1 MTRPARPSESCS
13 PDVIKRFPFARR
25 PVFLGLVA
33 CLTFAVTL
41 LALLFPVLSELLEA
55 PLRVNAVA
63 PYEIN
68 APYSLSYPSEILTA
82 REQELAAK
90 AVAPV
95 YSTPDPAIARQQLEE
110 LRTVLAYISNVRAD
124 AYATPEQKLTDLAA
138 LENVTLDRDIS
149 QALLGLSETRWQ
161 VVSQESIVV
170 LEQVMRGTIRENQL
184 DDALRDVPTL
194 VNLSLSIDQAAIAA
208 ELASAFVVPN
218 SLYNAEL
225 TDTARQ
231 NAREAVAPISANYA
245 ANQVI
250 VQRGQLIS
258 ELAYEALLQYNLVQP
273 GNTWQDATSA
283 TLLTLLTM
291 AYAFIYLRCHPE
303 LIEGNPGMRRLGVLV
318 LLFITFLL
326 IARLTIPGHAV
337 IPYLFPIMAYGL
349 AVSALFSAELAIVAT
364 LPLVILT
371 TFGMPD
377 ALALDIYYLISSIFG
392 IFALRRAQRV
402 THFFWAALAI
412 TLSGGTIAILYR
424 LLSPAADW
432 IGLATL
438 AGAAAV
444 SGIASAS
451 ISLLL
456 HFYSAQFLGTT
467 TALQL
472 IELSRPDHPLL
483 QFLLRNAP
491 GTYQHSLQL
500 ANLVEQA
507 AERIGAD
514 GMLARVG
521 ALYHDCGKSLNPFFF
536 IENQLPGNL
545 NPHNDID
552 PQDSAATIIRHVTEG
567 YELARKYRLPRR
579 LHDFILEHHGTGLA
593 NYQYT
598 QAVKLANGDL
608 NKVDAEKFRYPGP
621 RPQSRETALLMLADG
636 AEARMRAERP
646 KDEQELRKLISDT
659 VQARLESGQLD
670 ETDLTLK
677 DLQEV
682 IDSFTATLRGV
693 YHPRIQYPKLGSEVQ
708 TVPRSRAGAK
718 NRD

>member
-1 MTRPARPSESCS
+1 M
-13 PDVIKRFPFARR
+13 IKRFPFARR

-621 RPQSRETALLMLADG
+621 RPQSRETALLMMADG

-646 KDEQELRKLISDT
+646 KDEQELRKLISSI
-659 VQARLESGQLD
+659 VQARLETGQLD
-670 ETDLTLK
+670 DTDLTLK

-693 YHPRIQYPKLGSEVQ
+693 YHPRIQYPQLGTETK
-708 TVPRSRAGAK
+708 TVPRSRAEIK
-718 NRD
+718 TRD

>member
-41 LALLFPVLSELLEA
+41 PALLFPVLSELLEA

-456 HFYSAQFLGTT
+456 HFFSAQFLGTT

-646 KDEQELRKLISDT
+646 KDEQELRKLISSI
-659 VQARLESGQLD
+659 VQARLETGQLD
-670 ETDLTLK
+670 DTDLTLK

-693 YHPRIQYPKLGSEVQ
+693 YHPRIQYPQLGTETK
-708 TVPRSRAGAK
+708 TVPRSRAEIK
-718 NRD
+718 TRD

>member
-621 RPQSRETALLMLADG
+621 RPQSRETALLMMADG

-646 KDEQELRKLISDT
+646 KDEQELRKLISSI
-659 VQARLESGQLD
+659 VQARLETGQLD
-670 ETDLTLK
+670 DTDLTLK

-693 YHPRIQYPKLGSEVQ
+693 YHPRIQYPQLGTETK
-708 TVPRSRAGAK
+708 TVPRSRAEIK
-718 NRD
+718 TRD

>member
-1 MTRPARPSESCS
+1 MT
-13 PDVIKRFPFARR
+13 VIKRFPVANR

-33 CLTFAVTL
+33 FLTFAVTL
-41 LALLFPVLSELLEA
+41 LALLFPVLSELLES
-55 PLRVNAVA
+55 PLRVGEVA

-68 APYSLSYPSEILTA
+68 APYTLSYPSEIITA
-82 REQELAAK
+82 REQDNAAK
-90 AVAPV
+90 AVAAV

-124 AYATPEQKLTDLAA
+124 AYATVEQKLTDLAA
-138 LENVTLDRDIS
+138 LENVTLDRDTS
-149 QALLGLSETRWQ
+149 QAILALSDTRWQ

-194 VNLSLSIDQAAIAA
+194 VNLSLSIDQAAIVA

-225 TDTARQ
+225 TDAARQ
-231 NAREAVAPISANYA
+231 EARQAVTPVSVNYA

-258 ELAYEALLQYNLVQP
+258 ELAYEALVQYNLVQP
-273 GNTWQDATSA
+273 GSTWQDATSA

-291 AYAFIYLRCHPE
+291 AYAFIYMRCHPE
-303 LIEGNPGMRRLGVLV
+303 LIEGTPGMRSLGILV
-318 LLFITFLL
+318 GLFIIFLL

-337 IPYLFPIMAYGL
+337 IPYLFPIMAYSL
-349 AVSALFSAELAIVAT
+349 TVSALFSAELSIVAT
-364 LPLVILT
+364 LPLIILA

-377 ALALDIYYLISSIFG
+377 ALALDIYYLVSSIFG
-392 IFALRRAQRV
+392 IFALRRAQRI
-402 THFFWAALAI
+402 TAFFWGALAI
-412 TLSGGTIAILYR
+412 TLSGGTVAILYR

-456 HFYSAQFLGTT
+456 HFYGAQLLGTT

-552 PQDSAATIIRHVTEG
+552 PRDSAATIIRHVTDG
-567 YELARKYRLPRR
+567 QELARKYRLPRR
-579 LHDFILEHHGTGLA
+579 LQDFIMEHHGAGLA

-608 NKVDAEKFRYPGP
+608 SKVDAEKFRYPGP

-646 KDEQELRKLISDT
+646 KDEQELRKLISGI
-659 VQARLESGQLD
+659 VQARLETGQLD

-708 TVPRSRAGAK
+708 TVPRPRAGDK
-718 NRD
+718 TRD

>member
-1 MTRPARPSESCS
+1 MA
-13 PDVIKRFPFARR
+13 KRAQFSRR
-25 PVFLGLVA
+25 PVFLGLVITF
-33 CLTFAVTL
+33 TFAVTL
-41 LALLFPVLSELLEA
+41 LALLFPVLNDLLES
-55 PLRVNAVA
+55 PLRVNEVA

-68 APYSLSYPSEILTA
+68 APYPYAYTSDILTA
-82 REQELAAK
+82 REQEVAAK

-95 YSTPDPAIARQQLEE
+95 YSTPDPAIARQQLEQ
-110 LRTVLAYISNVRAD
+110 LRTVLAYIGNVRAD
-124 AYATPEQKLTDLAA
+124 VFATTEQKLTDMAA
-138 LENVTLDRDIS
+138 LENVILDRDTS
-149 QALLGLSETRWQ
+149 QSILALSDTRWQ
-161 VVSQESIVV
+161 IVSQESIVV

-184 DDALRDVPTL
+184 SDAIRDVPTL
-194 VNLSLSIDQAAIAA
+194 VNFNLSIDQASIVT
-208 ELASAFVVPN
+208 ELVTAFVVPN

-225 TDTARQ
+225 TDASRQQARD
-231 NAREAVAPISANYA
+231 AVPPVSVSYA
-245 ANQVI
+245 ANQII

-258 ELAYEALLQYNLVQP
+258 ELAYEALTQFNLVQP
-273 GNTWQDATSA
+273 GGSWQDVTSA
-283 TLLTLLTM
+283 AMLAVLVI
-291 AYAFIYLRCHPE
+291 AYAFLYLRLHPE
-303 LIEGNPGMRRLGVLV
+303 LIEGNIGMRNLGVLV
-318 LLFITFLL
+318 VLFIIFLL
-326 IARLTIPGHAV
+326 VSRLTIPGHAV
-337 IPYLFPIMAYGL
+337 IPYLFPIMAYSL
-349 AVSALFSAELAIVAT
+349 TVSALFSAELAIVAT
-364 LPLVILT
+364 LPLVILI
-371 TFGMPD
+371 TFGIPD
-377 ALALDIYYLISSIFG
+377 ALALDIYYLISSLFG

-402 THFFWAALAI
+402 TSFFLAALAI
-412 TLSGGTIAILYR
+412 ALSGGTVAMVYR
-424 LLSPAADW
+424 LLSPSSDL

-438 AGAAAV
+438 LGAAVV
-444 SGIASAS
+444 SGVASAS
-451 ISLLL
+451 IALLM

-467 TALQL
+467 TGLQL

-536 IENQLPGNL
+536 IENQPPGNL

-552 PQDSAATIIRHVTEG
+552 PHDSAATIIRHITDG
-567 YELARKYRLPRR
+567 LELARKYRLPRR
-579 LHDFILEHHGTGLA
+579 LHDFISEHHGTGLT

-598 QAVKLANGDL
+598 QAVKLASSNGDQ
-608 NKVDAEKFRYPGP
+608 VDPEKFRYPGP
-621 RPQSRETALLMLADG
+621 KPQSRETALLMLADG

-646 KDEQELRKLISDT
+646 KDEEELRKLIASI

-670 ETDLTLK
+670 DTDLTLK

-708 TVPRSRAGAK
+708 TVPRTRSEVKTRG
-718 NRD
+718 

>member
-1 MTRPARPSESCS
+1 VA
-13 PDVIKRFPFARR
+13 KRALFSRR
-25 PVFLGLVA
+25 PIFLGLVA
-33 CLTFAVTL
+33 TLTFAVAL
-41 LALLFPVLSELLEA
+41 LALLFPVLSDMLES
-55 PLRVNAVA
+55 PLRIEEVA

-82 REQELAAK
+82 REQEVAAK
-90 AVAPV
+90 AVAAV

-124 AYATPEQKLTDLAA
+124 PYATPEQKLTDLAA
-138 LENVTLDRDIS
+138 LENVTLDRDTS
-149 QALLGLSETRWQ
+149 QAILAFSDTRWQ

-184 DDALRDVPTL
+184 DDALQDVPTL
-194 VNLSLSIDQAAIAA
+194 VNLSLSVDQAAIVA
-208 ELASAFVVPN
+208 ELATAFVVPN
-218 SLYNAEL
+218 SLYNADL
-225 TDTARQ
+225 TEAARQ
-231 NAREAVAPISANYA
+231 EARAAVPPATVSYA

-258 ELAYEALLQYNLVQP
+258 ELAFEALLQFNLVQP
-273 GNTWQDATSA
+273 GSSWQDATSA
-283 TLLTLLTM
+283 TLLTLLTL
-291 AYAFIYLRCHPE
+291 AYAFIYLRCHPQ
-303 LIEGNPGMRRLGVLV
+303 LIEGNSGMRNLGVLV
-318 LLFITFLL
+318 VLFILFLL

-337 IPYLFPIMAYGL
+337 IPYLFPIMAYSL
-349 AVSALFSAELAIVAT
+349 TVSALFSAELAIVAT

-371 TFGMPD
+371 TFGIPD
-377 ALALDIYYLISSIFG
+377 ALALDIYYIIASIFG
-392 IFALRRAQRV
+392 IFSLRRAQRV
-402 THFFWAALAI
+402 TSFFWAALAI
-412 TLSGGTIAILYR
+412 ALSGATVAVVYR
-424 LLSPAADW
+424 LLSPSSDW

-438 AGAAAV
+438 AGAAVV
-444 SGIASAS
+444 SGVASAS
-451 ISLLL
+451 IALLL

-507 AERIGAD
+507 AERIGAN
-514 GMLARVG
+514 GLLARVG
-521 ALYHDCGKSLNPFFF
+521 ALYHDCGKALNPFFF

-552 PQDSAATIIRHVTEG
+552 PQDSAATIIRHVTDG
-567 YELARKYRLPRR
+567 LELARKYRLPRR
-579 LHDFILEHHGTGLA
+579 LQDFIQEHHGNGLT

-598 QAVKLANGDL
+598 QAVKLANE
-608 NKVDAEKFRYPGP
+608 NTSKVDPEKFRYPGP

-636 AEARMRAERP
+636 SEARMRAERP
-646 KDEQELRKLISDT
+646 KDEQELRKLISSI

-670 ETDLTLK
+670 DTDLTLK

-693 YHPRIQYPKLGSEVQ
+693 YHPRIQYPKLSSEVQ
-708 TVPRSRAGAK
+708 TIPRSR
-718 NRD
+718 

>member
-1 MTRPARPSESCS
+1 VA
-13 PDVIKRFPFARR
+13 KRALLSRR
-25 PVFLGLVA
+25 PIFLGLVA
-33 CLTFAVTL
+33 ALTFAVTL
-41 LALLFPVLSELLEA
+41 LALLFPVLSDLLES
-55 PLRVNAVA
+55 PLSIDEVA

-68 APYSLSYPSEILTA
+68 APYPLSYPSEILTA
-82 REQELAAK
+82 REQEVAAK
-90 AVAPV
+90 AIAAV

-110 LRTVLAYISNVRAD
+110 LRTVLAYVSNVRAD
-124 AYATPEQKLTDLAA
+124 PYATPEQKLTDLAA
-138 LENVTLDRDIS
+138 LENVTLDRDTS
-149 QALLGLSETRWQ
+149 QAILALSDTRWQ

-184 DDALRDVPTL
+184 DDTLRDVPTL
-194 VNLSLSIDQAAIAA
+194 VNLSLSIDQAAIVA
-208 ELASAFVVPN
+208 ELATAFVVPN
-218 SLYNAEL
+218 SLYNADL
-225 TDTARQ
+225 TEAARQ
-231 NAREAVAPISANYA
+231 EARTAVPPVSVSYA

-250 VQRGQLIS
+250 VQRGQLIN
-258 ELAYEALLQYNLVQP
+258 ELDYEALLQFNLVQP
-273 GNTWQDATSA
+273 GSTWQDATSA
-283 TLLTLLTM
+283 TLLTLLTL
-291 AYAFIYLRCHPE
+291 AYSFIYLRCHPE
-303 LIEGNPGMRRLGVLV
+303 LIEGNSGMRNLGVLV
-318 LLFITFLL
+318 VLFILFLL

-337 IPYLFPIMAYGL
+337 IPYLFPIMAYSL
-349 AVSALFSAELAIVAT
+349 TVSALFNAELAIVAT

-371 TFGMPD
+371 TFGIPD
-377 ALALDIYYLISSIFG
+377 ALALDIYYMIASIFG

-402 THFFWAALAI
+402 TSFFWAALSIA
-412 TLSGGTIAILYR
+412 LSGAAVAIVYR
-424 LLSPAADW
+424 LLSPSSDW

-438 AGAAAV
+438 AGAAVV

-451 ISLLL
+451 IALLL

-552 PQDSAATIIRHVTEG
+552 PQDSAATIIRHVTDG
-567 YELARKYRLPRR
+567 LELARKYRLPRR
-579 LHDFILEHHGTGLA
+579 LQDFIQEHHGNGLT

-598 QAVKLANGDL
+598 QAVKLANE
-608 NKVDAEKFRYPGP
+608 NTSKVDPEKFRYPGP
-621 RPQSRETALLMLADG
+621 RPQSLETALLMLADG
-636 AEARMRAERP
+636 SEARMRAERP
-646 KDEQELRKLISDT
+646 KDEQELRKLISSI

-670 ETDLTLK
+670 DTDLTLK

-693 YHPRIQYPKLGSEVQ
+693 YHPRIQYPKLSSEVQ
-708 TVPRSRAGAK
+708 TIPRSR
-718 NRD
+718 